1 MLEWQPSG
9 CPSYAPVQRVP
20 HLFNLEKTMT
30 FNLEP
35 NEAAFV
41 VRVLGQ
47 LPTESGAF
55 PLHQK
60 LVAQFKEQE
69 NEPEVMEVGGTD

>member
-1 MLEWQPSG
+1 MI
-9 CPSYAPVQRVP
+9 
-20 HLFNLEKTMT
+20 FNIET
-30 FNLEP
+30 
-35 NEAAFV
+35 NEAAFI

-60 LVAQFKEQE
+60 LVQQFQAAQAAEQA
-69 NEPEVMEVGGTD
+69 EVPAAGLSD

>member
-1 MLEWQPSG
+1 MN
-9 CPSYAPVQRVP
+9 
-20 HLFNLEKTMT
+20 FNLEQ
-30 FNLEP
+30 
-35 NEAAFV
+35 NEAAFI

-60 LVAQFKEQE
+60 LVQQCQEQEKEQE
-69 NEPEVMEVGGTD
+69 NDA

>member
-1 MLEWQPSG
+1 MVKFELEQ
-9 CPSYAPVQRVP
+9 
-20 HLFNLEKTMT
+20 
-30 FNLEP
+30 
-35 NEAAFV
+35 NEAAFI

-60 LVAQFKEQE
+60 LVQQYQQQEEQE
-69 NEPEVMEVGGTD
+69 EKEE

>member
-1 MLEWQPSG
+1 M
-9 CPSYAPVQRVP
+9 
-20 HLFNLEKTMT
+20 N

-35 NEAAFV
+35 NEAAFI
-41 VRVLGQ
+41 VRVIGQ

-60 LVAQFKEQE
+60 LVEQFKAQDTDKQQ
-69 NEPEVMEVGGTD
+69 NEAE

>member
-1 MLEWQPSG
+1 MTTFTLE
-9 CPSYAPVQRVP
+9 
-20 HLFNLEKTMT
+20 T
-30 FNLEP
+30 
-35 NEAAFV
+35 NEAAFI

-60 LVAQFKEQE
+60 LVQQFQASESSPPIKEDFA
-69 NEPEVMEVGGTD
+69 VGLSD

>member
-1 MLEWQPSG
+1 M
-9 CPSYAPVQRVP
+9 V
-20 HLFNLEKTMT
+20 

-35 NEAAFV
+35 NEAAFI
-41 VRVLGQ
+41 VRVVGQ

-60 LVAQFKEQE
+60 LVEQFQAQDKQQE
-69 NEPEVMEVGGTD
+69 VAPVTAE

>member
-1 MLEWQPSG
+1 
-9 CPSYAPVQRVP
+9 
-20 HLFNLEKTMT
+20 MT
-30 FNLEP
+30 FNFDA
-35 NEAAFV
+35 NEAAFI

-60 LVAQFKEQE
+60 LVQQFKEQE
-69 NEPEVMEVGGTD
+69 TDFEVMQVGGTD

>member
-1 MLEWQPSG
+1 MIFTLED
-9 CPSYAPVQRVP
+9 
-20 HLFNLEKTMT
+20 
-30 FNLEP
+30 
-35 NEAAFV
+35 NEAAFI

-60 LVAQFKEQE
+60 LVEQFKSQE
-69 NEPEVMEVGGTD
+69 NKEEAVKAE

>member
-1 MLEWQPSG
+1 
-9 CPSYAPVQRVP
+9 
-20 HLFNLEKTMT
+20 MT
-30 FNLEP
+30 FTLDT
-35 NEAAFV
+35 NEAAFI

-60 LVAQFKEQE
+60 LVAQFQEQQKAE
-69 NEPEVMEVGGTD
+69 DSTTTE

>member
-1 MLEWQPSG
+1 
-9 CPSYAPVQRVP
+9 
-20 HLFNLEKTMT
+20 MT
-30 FNLEP
+30 FDLDT
-35 NEAAFV
+35 NEAAFI

-47 LPTESGAF
+47 LPTESGAY

-69 NEPEVMEVGGTD
+69 QPQTMEVGGSD

>member
-1 MLEWQPSG
+1 
-9 CPSYAPVQRVP
+9 
-20 HLFNLEKTMT
+20 MT
-30 FNLEP
+30 FTLET

-41 VRVLGQ
+41 IRVLGQ

-60 LVAQFKEQE
+60 LVQQFQAAEQPEQE
-69 NEPEVMEVGGTD
+69 PTGLSD

>member
-1 MLEWQPSG
+1 
-9 CPSYAPVQRVP
+9 
-20 HLFNLEKTMT
+20 MT
-30 FNLEP
+30 TFTLDT
-35 NEAAFV
+35 NEAAFI

-60 LVAQFKEQE
+60 LVQQFQAAQAPAEAEKIA
-69 NEPEVMEVGGTD
+69 VGLSD